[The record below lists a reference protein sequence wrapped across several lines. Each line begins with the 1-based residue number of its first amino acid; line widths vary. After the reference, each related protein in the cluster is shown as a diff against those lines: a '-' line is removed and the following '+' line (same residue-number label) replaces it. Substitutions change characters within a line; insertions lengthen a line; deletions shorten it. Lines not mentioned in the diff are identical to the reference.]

1 MNASVEAGEQLVVEI
16 FVRDLAASAAFYR
29 DLGFAEM
36 RRTPTFA
43 VMRFDES
50 LLFLAQRNPLGDV
63 PKQPAVSVR
72 VIVPNV
78 NERWAKAQTAGLSV
92 IEPLADRD
100 YGLRDF
106 TLADPDGIGV
116 RFGAFLK

>member
-1 MNASVEAGEQLVVEI
+1 MNAKVEVGEQLVAEI
-16 FVRDLAASAAFYR
+16 FVRDVAASAAFYKNI
-29 DLGFAEM
+29 GFAEM

-50 LLFLAQRNPLGDV
+50 LLFLAQREGLSEA
-63 PKQPAVSVR
+63 PKHPPVSVR
-72 VIVPNV
+72 VIVADV
-78 NERWAKAQTAGLSV
+78 NQRWAKAQAQGMKV
-92 IEPLADRD
+92 VEPLADRD